1 MVLFFFYFPIKVA
14 GATLLVAGENPRP
27 PALNDNPEGPYSF
40 ELLKFHDFFHHLFT
54 FSMTLCFAVTFKNV
68 QNIPCFRVFFALN
81 SSTDKLWCP
90 PKCVSF
96 ALFNYSTLSYIDLA
110 LSSAVTNVAN
120 KTEIKFP

>member
-81 SSTDKLWCP
+81 SSTDTNSGVHQNVCLSRCLITP
-90 PKCVSF
+90 
-96 ALFNYSTLSYIDLA
+96 LYLTLTL
-110 LSSAVTNVAN
+110 LCHLQ
-120 KTEIKFP
+120 